1 MTLNLNFLA
10 ETLSDKGTCTIPL
23 IQDGGT
29 NILHNMKVRGMLTGK
44 KFSENTKI
52 STWTALEVQ
61 DKMPYCKPLHV
72 QARV

>member
-1 MTLNLNFLA
+1 
-10 ETLSDKGTCTIPL
+10 
-23 IQDGGT
+23 
-29 NILHNMKVRGMLTGK
+29 MKVRGMLTGK